1 MIAEGNKKVRLKIR
15 EIQCKSILN
24 KSGIQG
30 VDFALNPYVGC
41 EHGCLYCYAKFMKK
55 YTGHTEPWG
64 HFVDIKANAPEVL
77 EKQLRRIERKTIM
90 LGTVTDAYQPI
101 EQRTMLTRSLLMQ
114 LATKD
119 VHLHIQTKSSLVLRD
134 LELLTRFSDV
144 EVCFTIITPDDA
156 DRAILEPRAS
166 PIRDRLRAMEQLA
179 SQQVNVSVFIGPLSP
194 FMNTGK
200 LLKLLKAVYNCG
212 AKEILWDQ
220 LNYIRSNAARL
231 QSALR
236 ERYPRFARTLPYAS
250 FDAYYDKA
258 DQVISEF
265 CSSRGIKGIGVK

>member
-1 MIAEGNKKVRLKIR
+1 MQPKIR

-41 EHGCLYCYAKFMKK
+41 EHGCLYCYAKFMKR
-55 YTGHTEPWG
+55 YTGHVEPWG
-64 HFVDIKANAPEVL
+64 DFVDIKANAPEVL
-77 EKQLRRIERKTIM
+77 EKQLRRIRRRTIM

-134 LELLTRFSDV
+134 LQLLTRFSDV

-166 PIRDRLRAMEQLA
+166 PIRDRLRALELLA
-179 SQQVNVSVFIGPLSP
+179 SQQVDVSVFIGPLIP
-194 FMNTGK
+194 FMSIGK
-200 LLKLLKAVYNCG
+200 ILRLLKAVYNCG

-250 FDAYYDKA
+250 FDAYYDQA
-258 DQVISEF
+258 GQVISEF
-265 CSSRGIKGIGVK
+265 CASQGIEGIGVK

>member
-1 MIAEGNKKVRLKIR
+1 MSAEGNKKVRP
-15 EIQCKSILN
+15 EIKEVQCKSILT
-24 KSGIQG
+24 KSGISG

-55 YTGHTEPWG
+55 YTGHAEPWG
-64 HFVDIKANAPEVL
+64 HFVDIKKNAPQVL
-77 EKQLRRIERKTIM
+77 EKQLRRIGRRTIM

-119 VHLHIQTKSSLVLRD
+119 VHLHIQTKSSLVQRD
-134 LELLTRFSDV
+134 LHLLTRFSDV

-166 PIRDRLRAMEQLA
+166 PIHDRLRAMEKLA
-179 SQQVNVSVFIGPLSP
+179 SQQVYVNIFIGPLIP
-194 FMNTGK
+194 FMSKGK
-200 LLKLLKAVYNCG
+200 IITLLKAVYNCG

-220 LNYIRSNAARL
+220 LNYVRSNVARL

-236 ERYPRFARTLPYAS
+236 ERYPRFAKTLPYAS
-250 FDAYYDKA
+250 FDAYYDQAGKL
-258 DQVISEF
+258 ISEF
-265 CSSRGIKGIGVK
+265 CSSHDIEGIAVE